1 MLTRL
6 HYKLMRSNDPPRAR
20 GYLYK
25 SRPDSIFFLEDFL
38 LPKENAFLR
47 EIQIKLQLAS
57 NCTGT
62 PDFQAGIIHKE
73 EGGLGKSR

>member
-1 MLTRL
+1 MTRQEQGVTYTNRDLTVF
-6 HYKLMRSNDPPRAR
+6 
-20 GYLYK
+20 
-25 SRPDSIFFLEDFL
+25 FFLEDFL